1 MRNLLSP
8 PAPCHLH
15 KPFDLISNLLSQALR
30 GVESA
35 NFEFPL
41 FTKDQQRVE
50 ILLNA
55 TARYCPVPVAGIA
68 VNKVKEKW
76 GREGDYPRPQRGSV
90 GVADFP
96 CFARDERPCPRNM

>member
-1 MRNLLSP
+1 VVGR
-8 PAPCHLH
+8 
-15 KPFDLISNLLSQALR
+15 QALR

-55 TARYCPVPVAGIA
+55 TAR
-68 VNKVKEKW
+68 
-76 GREGDYPRPQRGSV
+76 
-90 GVADFP
+90 
-96 CFARDERPCPRNM
+96 

>member
-1 MRNLLSP
+1 MGRW
-8 PAPCHLH
+8 
-15 KPFDLISNLLSQALR
+15 QALR

-55 TARYCPVPVAGIA
+55 TARYGTEGGREAG
-68 VNKVKEKW
+68 KEKS
-76 GREGDYPRPQRGSV
+76 GREGEKLGRTRI
-90 GVADFP
+90 AALP
-96 CFARDERPCPRNM
+96 CLFREPACLPSALRLPGLLLTASC